1 MFDRRVVKSIA
12 KDNKE
17 VLKRLGEIQE
27 ALNARF
33 WQMDDTIL
41 ALLLSVATNEPLL
54 LIGKPGTA
62 KSRLIRAFCETVGLI
77 NEQDSTQNG
86 PLAKHLARLEQ
97 RDKGQAVAT
106 GYFEY
111 LLTPFT
117 EPNELFGF
125 YNIEDFLQP
134 GTSSAGGR
142 LERIEKD
149 MMQNAYVIYLDE
161 VFNASS
167 AILNSLLTFLNERMF
182 HDRGKRNHVR
192 YRALFAA
199 TNKVPESAELAA
211 VYDRFLFRCR
221 VENANAN
228 KETIQPF
235 LEKGWQ
241 ETYGRSMEKQFP
253 GYPTRPRSTMSS
265 ASKDY
270 DKYLDLFPNLVK
282 LRNDL
287 RRCSLDTLIPR
298 PTDKGAGFFHEMIN
312 KIATARSSGMS
323 DMSNRRVIKMLHAML
338 IHCMFRTVNGQGG
351 QDYQLDNKEI
361 ELMDKF
367 FYDRVYKPEIWK

>member
-1 MFDRRVVKSIA
+1 MFDRRVVESIA
-12 KDNKE
+12 NKNE
-17 VLKRLGEIQE
+17 NVLSLLGEIQD

-33 WQMDDTIL
+33 WQMGDTIL

-54 LIGKPGTA
+54 LIGKPGTG
-62 KSRLIRAFCETVGLI
+62 KSRLIRAFCQTVGLI
-77 NEQDSTQNG
+77 DEQKLTEDG
-86 PLAKHLARLEQ
+86 PLAEHLAQLEQ
-97 RDKGQAVAT
+97 RDGDPAVAT

-125 YNIEDFLQP
+125 YNIEDFLQS
-134 GTSSAGGR
+134 GTRSTGGR

-167 AILNSLLTFLNERMF
+167 AILNSLLTFLNEGIF
-182 HDRGKRNHVR
+182 HDRGERKSVR
-192 YRALFAA
+192 YQALFAA
-199 TNKVPESAELAA
+199 TNKVPESGELAA
-211 VYDRFLFRCR
+211 VYDRFLFHCR
-221 VENANAN
+221 VENATSDSIA
-228 KETIQPF
+228 IQQMM
-235 LEKGWQ
+235 EKGWS
-241 ETYGRSMEKQFP
+241 ETYGRSREN
-253 GYPTRPRSTMSS
+253 
-265 ASKDY
+265 KDY
-270 DKYLDLFPNLVK
+270 DKYLYLFPNLER

-287 RRCSLDTLIPR
+287 NHDLIPQFR
-298 PTDKGAGFFHEMIN
+298 EHKAADFLRKLIG
-312 KIATARSSGMS
+312 KIARARSSGMS

-351 QDYQLDNKEI
+351 QDYQLGDKEI

-367 FYDRVYKPEIWK
+367 FYDRVYKPESWK